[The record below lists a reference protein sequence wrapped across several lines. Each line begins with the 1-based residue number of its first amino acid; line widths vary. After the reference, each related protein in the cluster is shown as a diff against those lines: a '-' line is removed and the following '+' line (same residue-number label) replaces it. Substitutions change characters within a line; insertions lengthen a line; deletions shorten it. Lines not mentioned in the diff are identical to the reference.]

1 MYRLIASDLDG
12 TLLGPD
18 GEPTK
23 DLADAVG
30 KLQRKGIHFVAASGR
45 MYTTQKMTV
54 EKMCTSY
61 SVIAYNGSFIVC
73 EDGTITKRRIDAET
87 VRGIV
92 GYCYVRG
99 YYVQCYRDDVIY
111 TKEDSPLLRSD
122 PDSRAVKIQFGN
134 LLEKE
139 LKSSPKI
146 VIVPGSENVPA
157 VISDIK
163 SMYPKLYVTQSGP
176 HVIEVMP
183 NGVNK
188 ATALESVCECLDIK
202 SDEVIA
208 FGDGMNDISM
218 IKWAGLGVAVGNAPD
233 AVKKVA
239 TVVATKNGPDGVLE
253 VLRDVFPDILK

>member
-30 KLQRKGIHFVAASGR
+30 KLRRKGIHFVAASGR
-45 MYTTQKMTV
+45 MYTTQKEIAQKV
-54 EKMCTSY
+54 CVSY
-61 SVIAYNGSFIVC
+61 SVIAYNGAVTVC
-73 EDGTITKRRIDAET
+73 EDGTITRRRIDAET

-99 YYVQCYRDDVIY
+99 YYVQCYYNGVLR

-122 PDSRAVKIQFGN
+122 PDSRFAEIQFVN
-134 LLEKE
+134 LLETESKPSV
-139 LKSSPKI
+139 KV
-146 VIVPGSENVPA
+146 VILPGSENVPA
-157 VISDIK
+157 VMSDIK

-183 NGVNK
+183 GGVNK
-188 ATALESVCECLDIK
+188 ATALESICERLGIE

-208 FGDGMNDISM
+208 FGDGMNDIPM
-218 IKWAGLGVAVGNAPD
+218 IRWAGLGVAVGNAPD
-233 AVKKVA
+233 AVKKAA

-253 VLRDVFPDILK
+253 VLRGVFPDILK

>member
-45 MYTTQKMTV
+45 MYTTQKEIAQKV
-54 EKMCTSY
+54 CVSY
-61 SVIAYNGSFIVC
+61 SVVAYNGAVTVC
-73 EDGTITKRRIDAET
+73 EDGTVTERRIDTET
-87 VRGIV
+87 MRGIIR
-92 GYCYVRG
+92 YCYVRG
-99 YYVQCYRDDVIY
+99 YYVQCYHDAVIY

-139 LKSSPKI
+139 LRSSPKI

-157 VISDIK
+157 VMSDIK

-176 HVIEVMP
+176 QVVEIMP
-183 NGVNK
+183 NGVDK
-188 ATALESVCECLDIK
+188 AKALESICERLGIE

-208 FGDGMNDISM
+208 FGDGMNDIPM
-218 IKWAGLGVAVGNAPD
+218 IRWAGLGVAVGNAPD
-233 AVKKVA
+233 AVKKAA
-239 TVVATKNGPDGVLE
+239 TVVATKNGPDGILE
-253 VLRDVFPDILK
+253 VLRGVFPDILK

>member
-30 KLQRKGIHFVAASGR
+30 KLQRKGIHFAAASGR
-45 MYTTQKMTV
+45 MYTSQKMTV
-54 EKMCTSY
+54 EKICTSY

-99 YYVQCYRDDVIY
+99 YYVQCYYNGAIR
-111 TKEDSPLLRSD
+111 TKEDCPLLRSD
-122 PDSRAVKIQFGN
+122 PDSRIAEIQFGN
-134 LLEKE
+134 LLETEAKP
-139 LKSSPKI
+139 SPKI
-146 VIVPGSENVPA
+146 VILPGPENVPA

-176 HVIEVMP
+176 HVIEIMP

-188 ATALESVCECLDIK
+188 AKGLESICECLGIK

-208 FGDGMNDISM
+208 FGDGMNDIPM
-218 IKWAGLGVAVGNAPD
+218 IRWAGLGVAVGNAPD
-233 AVKKVA
+233 DVKKAAGKVSSG
-239 TVVATKNGPDGVLE
+239 NGPDGVLE